1 MTTSN
6 KKSQKWCLACDLGTQ
21 NSCVGIF
28 QNDRV
33 EIIAND
39 VGNRTTPSWVAFT
52 DNEILVGDAARI
64 QFASNPENTIF
75 EAKRL
80 IGKNYDDPTVQK
92 AIEHMTAKVINK
104 NNRPVF
110 QVKYKGE
117 DAFYTPE
124 QIGSFVLIKMK
135 QIAEGYLGEEIPDSI
150 ITVPAYFNDAQR
162 QATKDAGKI
171 SGMNVLRIINEPTA
185 CALAY
190 GLDKN
195 ITSEKNVLIFDCG
208 AGTHDI
214 SVLTIDDGIF
224 EVKGVGGNSFLGG
237 ADIDKNVVEYCI
249 FEFKK
254 KHKKDIST
262 NKRAISRLYLACE
275 RAKKT
280 LSSSMTAFI
289 EVDSLYEGI
298 DFNLTLTRAKF
309 EDLNIKFFKDTLA
322 PIDVVLQD
330 AKLSKSDIHEVILC
344 GGTTR
349 IPKIQ
354 QLLKE
359 YFNGKE
365 LCASINPDE
374 AVAYG
379 ATIQASILSGVES
392 KSTQNL
398 LLLDVTPLTVGI
410 ETSGEIM
417 TPLIPR
423 GTTIP
428 TKKTQIFST
437 FSDNQPAAT
446 IKVLEGERPLSK
458 DNNLL
463 GQFVIEGIPPAP
475 RGIPKIEVTYE
486 ISADGILMVTSKLLD
501 TNIEKK
507 LEIKNDNNRLSAE
520 QIQKMVEDAE
530 KFKEEDKI
538 LKETIEVR
546 NQFENSLYTMKQQN
560 SNNEDIQ
567 KIISENMEWLE
578 KHPQGT
584 KDEYETQSKLFFEE
598 MSKHLKKEEVEET
611 ENPKVEEVD

>member
-1 MTTSN
+1 
-6 KKSQKWCLACDLGTQ
+6 
-21 NSCVGIF
+21 
-28 QNDRV
+28 
-33 EIIAND
+33 
-39 VGNRTTPSWVAFT
+39 
-52 DNEILVGDAARI
+52 
-64 QFASNPENTIF
+64 
-75 EAKRL
+75 
-80 IGKNYDDPTVQK
+80 
-92 AIEHMTAKVINK
+92 
-104 NNRPVF
+104 
-110 QVKYKGE
+110 
-117 DAFYTPE
+117 
-124 QIGSFVLIKMK
+124 
-135 QIAEGYLGEEIPDSI
+135 
-150 ITVPAYFNDAQR
+150 
-162 QATKDAGKI
+162 
-171 SGMNVLRIINEPTA
+171 
-185 CALAY
+185 
-190 GLDKN
+190 
-195 ITSEKNVLIFDCG
+195 
-208 AGTHDI
+208 
-214 SVLTIDDGIF
+214 
-224 EVKGVGGNSFLGG
+224 
-237 ADIDKNVVEYCI
+237 
-249 FEFKK
+249 
-254 KHKKDIST
+254 
-262 NKRAISRLYLACE
+262 
-275 RAKKT
+275 
-280 LSSSMTAFI
+280 MTAFI